1 MESVCE
7 DSTMGSSHDV
17 QDMIFVALGNV
28 REENTSTL
36 LWALKHCRRKNL
48 CILHVHQ
55 PAQEIRVL
63 GAKVRVG
70 ELDEH
75 QVRAHREAEKKEM
88 DAVLNDYLDICLY
101 AGVRAET
108 VNVEMENIERGIVKL
123 IAHHGII
130 KLVMGAASDKHYS
143 KRMEKLQSKKA
154 IFVRDNAPISCHIWF
169 VCKGRLIVTREGVSE
184 NSAIQ
189 ARSSLD
195 THLSKS
201 FSHGGGRPRSPVRNP
216 FPGAIS
222 SKSDITTTEGIKP
235 SSQASKVIAKS
246 QRSQSVRLTNPFQ
259 DLIERALSWKRETL
273 REREKPP
280 PPPPPSSSSSSSS
293 SFSSSS
299 SPRGRAAGIL
309 QTLRRSQSSDCL
321 SPLSIDSSGGILR
334 DETNDDET
342 VASSRCESIDEME
355 LLLEKESESFN
366 EKQLESRRQELEKLK
381 IQRDQVIEELRIAKD
396 QKVKLESQI
405 ADSDRK
411 VTELVEMK
419 VLSAA
424 QQLVDIQKEV
434 DELRLRKIREEEFS
448 PRFFSVFS
456 TLDIESATG
465 SFSPSMKIGE
475 GTFGNVYKGL
485 LRKTRVAIK
494 RFHFHSLEGQNS
506 SDFQREVDVLS
517 KVRHPNL
524 VTLIGA
530 CPEASSLIFEYLPN
544 GSLEDRLTCKD
555 GTPPLS
561 WKTRIRIAQEIC
573 SALIFLHSNKPDAIV
588 HGDLKP
594 SNILLDVNFVSKL
607 GDFGIASFISRDDD
621 SNYTTTICCI
631 AHPKGTF
638 AYIDPEF
645 LTTGELTP
653 KADVYSFGV
662 VVLQLLT
669 GRPAL
674 WLAKKVQL
682 AMAEGTLKAMLDASA
697 GDWPLVQAEQL
708 AQMALRCCEINRK
721 NRPNLELE
729 VWKLLSLLEIQ
740 I

>member
-7 DSTMGSSHDV
+7 DNTMGSPHDGK
-17 QDMIFVALGNV
+17 DMIFVALGNV
-28 REENTSTL
+28 MEENTSTL
-36 LWALKHCRRKNL
+36 LWALKHFRRKNL

-75 QVRAHREAEKKEM
+75 QVRAHREKEKKEM

-108 VNVEMENIERGIVKL
+108 VNIEMENIERGIVKL

-143 KRMEKLQSKKA
+143 KRMEKLQSEKA
-154 IFVRDNAPISCHIWF
+154 IFVHDNAPISCHIWF

-184 NSAIQ
+184 NSTIQ

-201 FSHGGGRPRSPVRNP
+201 FSHGGGRPRSPVQNP
-216 FPGAIS
+216 FRRAIS

-235 SSQASKVIAKS
+235 SSQASKVLTKS
-246 QRSQSVRLTNPFQ
+246 QRSQS
-259 DLIERALSWKRETL
+259 
-273 REREKPP
+273 
-280 PPPPPSSSSSSSS
+280 
-293 SFSSSS
+293 
-299 SPRGRAAGIL
+299 
-309 QTLRRSQSSDCL
+309 SSDCS
-321 SPLSIDSSGGILR
+321 SPLSIDSSRGILR
-334 DETNDDET
+334 DEMNDDET

-355 LLLEKESESFN
+355 LLL
-366 EKQLESRRQELEKLK
+366 
-381 IQRDQVIEELRIAKD
+381 RDQVIEELWIAKD
-396 QKVKLESQI
+396 QRVKVESQI
-405 ADSDRK
+405 ANLDRME
-411 VTELVEMK
+411 TELVEMK

-424 QQLVDIQKEV
+424 QQLVAIQKEV
-434 DELRLRKIREEEFS
+434 DELQLRKIREEEFS
-448 PRFFSVFS
+448 PKFFSVFS
-456 TLDIESATG
+456 ALDIESATL

-485 LRKTRVAIK
+485 LRKTLMAIK
-494 RFHFHSLEGQNS
+494 RFHFHSLEGQSS
-506 SDFQREVDVLS
+506 SDFQQEVDVLS

-561 WKTRIRIAQEIC
+561 WKTRIRIAQDIC

-607 GDFGIASFISRDDD
+607 VDFGIASFISRDDD
-621 SNYTTTICCI
+621 SNNTTTMCCT
-631 AHPKGTF
+631 ADPKGTL
-638 AYIDPEF
+638 AYIDLEF

-653 KADVYSFGV
+653 KVDVYSFGV

-669 GRPAL
+669 GRPAM

-682 AMAEGTLKAMLDASA
+682 AMDEGTLNAMLDALA
-697 GDWPLVQAEQL
+697 GDWPLVQAKQL
-708 AQMALRCCEINRK
+708 AQMALRCYEINRK